1 MIRRPPRSTLSS
13 SSAASD
19 VYKRQYQH
27 RRHHPS
33 SSPYCCGSSPSA
45 TASEPLWYG
54 VRGRRSGE
62 GQTTTMTSPATVRRD
77 NDDEEDGSE
86 WSTVNGDFGLSAAR
100 LRIVGRL
107 RRDSSWDRTT
117 ATPSSTRRDHQRPT
131 AMASHSQINGQTLLH
146 LVCLI
151 LVSGSACCQIISKRW
166 WQLMHHCN

>member
-1 MIRRPPRSTLSS
+1 MIRRPPRSTQSR

-19 VYKRQYQH
+19 VYKRQ
-27 RRHHPS
+27 
-33 SSPYCCGSSPSA
+33 SPYCCGSSPSA

-77 NDDEEDGSE
+77 DDEEDGSE

-107 RRDSSWDRTT
+107 RCDSSWDHTT

-146 LVCLI
+146 LVRLI